1 MAPVPHFMKYLVTAK
16 YFLVKL
22 CCVFVGFACI
32 SCAKQPDAF
41 QSFLEARPAAF
52 SLLIKNGE
60 VIDGTGSSPVQ
71 ADILVNGDT
80 IVFVGKVDT
89 TQITVGQ
96 TLDATGKI
104 VSPGFIDTHAHG
116 EPLETPAFEN
126 FLAMGV
132 TTIFLGKDGGSPAVE
147 DIGAWM
153 QKVDDTI
160 PGVNIGMFVGHG
172 TLRMM
177 TKVNYHQRPTDE
189 MLGRMGALLQKQLDA
204 GCFGMTTGLEY
215 IPGMYAPAY
224 ELEYLAK
231 ILGENHKLITSHV
244 RNEDDDALEA
254 SLKELLAQGKYCQ
267 VHVSHLKSVFGKG
280 ADRAKEILEI
290 IEQARQDSISVTAD
304 VYPYTASFTGIGIVF
319 PDWARAPNNYQEVVR
334 TRRKELADFLREKVN
349 QRNGPAATLLGTQ
362 PFAGKTLAE
371 IATEKNKHF
380 EDVLIDDI
388 GPTGASGAYFVMDDT
403 LQETFLKSPFVMV
416 CSDGSPTM
424 RHPRG
429 YGSFAKIIETY
440 VEEKKLFSLEEAI
453 RKMTYLSAQTMHLP
467 DRGHLAAGKRADIL
481 VFDPKRVKATA
492 TYEAPHQLADGFDYV
507 IVNGKMAR
515 VKGKMNEQRYG
526 KVLRAGQDK

>member
-1 MAPVPHFMKYLVTAK
+1 MKNIIFNNQ
-16 YFLVKL
+16 YFIKL
-22 CCVFVGFACI
+22 YCVFLCAIGW
-32 SCAKQPDAF
+32 SCAQEPTPFDHFIANRST
-41 QSFLEARPAAF
+41 SFD
-52 SLLIKNGE
+52 LLIKNGE
-60 VIDGTGSSPVQ
+60 MIDGTGVPPVQ
-71 ADILVNGDT
+71 ADVLVNGDT

-89 TQITVGQ
+89 TKITAGQ
-96 TLDATGKI
+96 TMDASGMVVT
-104 VSPGFIDTHAHG
+104 PGFIDTHAHG
-116 EPLETPAFEN
+116 DPLETPAFEN

-147 DIGAWM
+147 DIGTWM
-153 QKVDDTI
+153 QQVADTI

-177 TKVNYHQRPTDE
+177 TKVNYHQRPTEE
-189 MLGRMGALLQKQLDA
+189 MLQKMGDLLKSQLDA

-231 ILGENHKLITSHV
+231 IVGEHDKLITSHI

-254 SLKELLAQGKYCQ
+254 SIRELLQQGKYAQ

-280 ADRAKEILEI
+280 AERAQEILDLL
-290 IEQARQDSISVTAD
+290 EQARQDSIVVTAD

-319 PDWARAPNNYQEVVR
+319 PDWAKTPNDYKQVVR
-334 TRRKELADFLREKVN
+334 TRRNELATFLRNKVN
-349 QRNGPAATLLGTQ
+349 QRNGPEATLLGT
-362 PFAGKTLAE
+362 PPYAGKTLAQ
-371 IATEKNKHF
+371 IATEKNKSF
-380 EDVLIDDI
+380 EEVLIDDI

-403 LQETFLKSPFVMV
+403 LQETFLQAPFVMV

-440 VEEKKLFSLEEAI
+440 VQEKQLFPLEEAV
-453 RKMTYLSAQTMHLP
+453 RKMTYLPAQTMHLP
-467 DRGHLAAGKRADIL
+467 DRGHLAEGKKADIL
-481 VFDPKRVKATA
+481 VFDPQNVKAMA
-492 TYEAPHQLADGFDYV
+492 TFEEPHQLAQGFSYV
-507 IVNGKMAR
+507 IVNGKIAR
-515 VKGKMNEQRYG
+515 SDGGMDTKRYG
-526 KVLRAGQDK
+526 QVLKAK